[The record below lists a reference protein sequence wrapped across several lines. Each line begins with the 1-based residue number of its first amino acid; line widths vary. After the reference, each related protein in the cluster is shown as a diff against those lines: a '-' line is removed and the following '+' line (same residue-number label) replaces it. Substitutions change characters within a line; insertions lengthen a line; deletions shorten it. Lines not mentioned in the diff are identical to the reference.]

1 MKTIKKLFRNSYTGE
16 DIYASASYQ
25 DGVWEYTKEFV
36 PRTLNYQ
43 GFGKTAVI
51 IGNGISRLDFNLKEF
66 KKQNVARKIQLYGCN
81 ALYRDFEPDFL
92 VCTRPDVIK
101 EVVQKRY
108 SAPNVVYATGAAIL
122 NYPGSFHLIPQDPGW
137 NSGSLAAYLACFDGY
152 HKVVLI
158 GFDGNDTPGS
168 INNVYVN
175 TTGYTD
181 LVGQND
187 RFMATSMGHVFK
199 TYPLVDFVLVNS
211 TGRGY
216 MPAEWYGHTNLRRIS
231 FRDLV
236 LECDL

>member
-1 MKTIKKLFRNSYTGE
+1 MKVIKRLFRNSYAGE
-16 DIYASASYQ
+16 DIYSSASYK
-25 DGVWEYTKEFV
+25 DGVWEYNTEYV
-36 PRTLNYQ
+36 QRTLNFQ

-51 IGNGISRLDFNLKEF
+51 IGNGSSRLDFSLKEL
-66 KKQNVARKIQLYGCN
+66 KKQNVVRRIQTYGCN
-81 ALYRDFEPDFL
+81 ALYRDFKPDFL

-101 EVVQKRY
+101 EVVRNKY
-108 SAPNVVYATGAAIL
+108 SENNVVYATGAAIL
-122 NYPGSFHLIPQDPGW
+122 DYPGSFHLIPQDPGW

-152 HKVVLI
+152 HKVVLV

-168 INNVYVN
+168 INNVYSN

-216 MPAEWYGHTNLRRIS
+216 MPAEWYGYTNLRRIS
-231 FRDLV
+231 FRDMV